1 MTILIIPCAG
11 KSSRFPNTKP
21 KWLFTHPDGKLMIEK
36 SVQNIRNLNI
46 LKKKIIVITKEI
58 DKKFNAKF
66 ILNKA
71 FNKSFE
77 VLILNKQTSSASE
90 TIFETI
96 KKKKL
101 KGQIIIKDS
110 DCYLNLENHKKYLNS
125 NFLGG
130 VNLNK
135 NPEIQSLTMKSF
147 IKLNTQNQIT
157 DIVEKRIVSEHIC
170 VGLYSFSS
178 EKLFLKAYSNCK
190 KIIKNTELYL
200 SFIAKYLINENYLF
214 KYVECKNYEDY
225 GTFKDWLII
234 RRKYRSF
241 FVDIDGVVF
250 KNKGKFGVNN
260 WYSKNVLLK
269 KNVKKLLTLNNNGA
283 EIIFCSARSEDQ
295 KLRLNRELKKIG
307 FKNFKIILG
316 INHSQRVIIND
327 FTDQNP
333 NPTAV
338 AINIQRDN
346 DDLNIY
352 V

>member
-1 MTILIIPCAG
+1 MTTLIIPCAG

-36 SVQNIRNLNI
+36 SVQNIRDLSFI
-46 LKKKIIVITKEI
+46 KKKIIVITKEI

-77 VLILNKQTSSASE
+77 ILILNKQTSSASE
-90 TIFETI
+90 TIFEAI

-110 DCYLNLENHKKYLNS
+110 DCYIDIKNYKKYLNS

-135 NPEIQSLTMKSF
+135 NLEVQSLKMKSF
-147 IKLNTQNQIT
+147 IKLNFQNQII
-157 DIVEKRIVSEHIC
+157 DIIEKRIVSEHIC
-170 VGLYSFSS
+170 VGLYSFSN

-190 KIIKNTELYL
+190 KFIKNTELYL
-200 SFIAKYLINENYLF
+200 SFLVKYLINENYLF
-214 KYVECKNYEDY
+214 KYVECENYEDY

-260 WYSKNVLLK
+260 WYSKNILLK
-269 KNVKKLLTLNNNGA
+269 KNVKKLLTLNNSGA

-295 KLRLNRELKKIG
+295 KSRLNQELKNIG
-307 FKNFKIILG
+307 FKNFRIILG

-338 AINIQRDN
+338 AINILRDN
-346 DDLNIY
+346 DDLDIY